1 MKRFMPLATLLI
13 ALFAMTVITAAQDEP
28 ITTEDP
34 TENAC
39 YVGGMLEGK
48 CDWPTDAEDEWAWNC
63 GWHLAS
69 VLSRRS
75 TVEQFPADCG
85 FFAELYACAIIR
97 VPDELVDEIEFAGF
111 SGLDFRLIGPLNTAD
126 NAEFFLTS
134 NQTCVGS
141 LTQFVLDNLDT
152 EMLTPE
158 ELEAL
163 ETVLDILTFTILAAP
178 DEMTAFGMCESLY
191 GTEFIVAIPAS
202 EIGALGVE
210 SDWYLCFDVSALEKW
225 V

>member
-1 MKRFMPLATLLI
+1 MKRLI
-13 ALFAMTVITAAQDEP
+13 TLFALVLTLMSMTVLAAAQDEP
-28 ITTEDP
+28 VATEDP

-39 YVGGMLEGK
+39 YDGGLLEGK

-85 FFAELYACAIIR
+85 FFAELYACAVIR
-97 VPDELVDEIEFAGF
+97 VPDELADDIEFAGF
-111 SGLDFRLIGPLNTAD
+111 GGLDFRLIGPLNTAD
-126 NAEFFLTS
+126 NAEFFMTN

-141 LTQFVLDNLDT
+141 FTQFVLENFDLAS
-152 EMLTPE
+152 LTPE

-163 ETVLDILTFTILAAP
+163 QSVLDLLTFTILAAP
-178 DEMTAFGMCESLY
+178 DDTMAEGMCEAIY
-191 GTEFIVAIPAS
+191 GTELIATIPAS
-202 EIGALGVE
+202 ELGALGVE
-210 SDWYLCFDVSALEKW
+210 SDWYLCFDLSVLGM
-225 V
+225 VF